1 MIILGLMPKNGGGPY
16 YNVGY
21 VVRVLSDLV
30 GDIVIVRR
38 SLVKMVRNAYSLRS
52 FSARLKY

>member
-21 VVRVLSDLV
+21 VVRVLSDSMD
-30 GDIVIVRR
+30 DIVIVRR
-38 SLVKMVRNAYSLRS
+38 SLVKMVRNAYSFRS
-52 FSARLKY
+52 VSARLKY

>member
-30 GDIVIVRR
+30 GELL
-38 SLVKMVRNAYSLRS
+38 SSGGFLSKW
-52 FSARLKY
+52 

>member
-1 MIILGLMPKNGGGPY
+1 MCISCKSTFYDNFRLDTREWWGPY

-30 GDIVIVRR
+30 GNIVIVRR
-38 SLVKMVRNAYSLRS
+38 LLVKMVRNAY
-52 FSARLKY
+52 

>member
-1 MIILGLMPKNGGGPY
+1 MPKNGGGPY

-38 SLVKMVRNAYSLRS
+38 FLVKMVRNAYSLRS
-52 FSARLKY
+52 FSARLRY